1 MNNSVRGNRL
11 PIGTVLE
18 GKELGSF
25 LLAGIEAK
33 EHGIIAHVSQFD
45 GQDLFGKWQK
55 LIRCIE
61 EFINLRFE
69 LTPQEWHL
77 LERCDIDILQNK
89 HDFQLVI
96 KMVSDKYGT
105 DVAERI
111 KRIVIMYYGMK
122 SAYRVSNVPGMD
134 FRNIAEA
141 ISFCQSRRLYYV
153 AYLSLIRLYAKGSQ
167 RVPFMKLLFHFQY
180 QIDMNMA
187 SITTGLHAVMGSRCL
202 EGYYAVSTEL
212 GLQFNIQYNQLED
225 FFLEP
230 HVMSEVDII
239 EHENDDSYKDASSC
253 IQRKLYSYSELEYSV
268 KQAES
273 IYKGYGI
280 AGSRTL
286 QEIKVL
292 VQSLKDKFVEDYSVT
307 LSETEFGDLVA
318 SCHHLNL
325 CSDAIDYYG
334 AINERPA
341 FFPNNGSYYS
351 TVFLLVRFVE
361 NTVYGLLR
369 KNMRYRIKA
378 GFVFEKKITTLLEQ
392 YGFEST
398 KVKRIRKQEF
408 DVICHKKGKAYN
420 FQCKNNYLD
429 INTLSPDNIDKVSR
443 QNKRLTNY
451 YLKALD
457 KEDARIQLIK
467 EYFKTDEVEN
477 YVISRFPIMMNHER
491 LITFNRLEEHL
502 KKTID
507 KEV

>member
-1 MNNSVRGNRL
+1 MNNNVGNNRL
-11 PIGTVLE
+11 PLGTVLE

-25 LLAGIEAK
+25 LLEGIEAK
-33 EHGIIAHVSQFD
+33 EHAIITHLSQFD
-45 GQDLFGKWQK
+45 GQDLFRKWQE

-61 EFINLRFE
+61 EFINLRYV
-69 LTPQEWHL
+69 LKQQEWHL

-89 HDFQLVI
+89 HDFRLVI
-96 KMVSDKYGT
+96 KMVSDKFGT

-122 SAYRVSNVPGMD
+122 LAYRESNVPGMD
-134 FRNIAEA
+134 FRNIADA
-141 ISFCQSRRLYYV
+141 VFFCQSRRLYYV
-153 AYLSLIRLYAKGSQ
+153 AYLSLIRLYTKGSQ
-167 RVPFMKLLFHFQY
+167 RVPFMELLCHFQQ
-180 QIDMNMA
+180 QIDVNMT
-187 SITTGLHAVMGSRCL
+187 SITTGLHAVMGSRCI
-202 EGYYAVSTEL
+202 EGYCAVSTEM
-212 GLQFNIQYNQLED
+212 GLQFNMQYNQLEG

-239 EHENDDSYKDASSC
+239 EHEKDKGYKDTSSG

-268 KQAES
+268 KQAEVV
-273 IYKGYGI
+273 YEGYGVG
-280 AGSRTL
+280 GSQTL
-286 QEIKVL
+286 HEIKVL
-292 VQSLKDKFVEDYSVT
+292 VQSLKEKFIEDYSVT
-307 LSETEFGDLVA
+307 LSEEEFDDLVA
-318 SCHHLNL
+318 ICPHLNL
-325 CSDAIDYYG
+325 CGDATDYYG

-351 TVFLLVRFVE
+351 TVFLLVRYVE

-369 KNMRYRIKA
+369 KNRRYRIKA

-420 FQCKNNYLD
+420 FQCKNNCLD

-477 YVISRFPIMMNHER
+477 FVISRFPIMMNHER
-491 LITFNRLEEHL
+491 LIPFNRLEEHL
-502 KKTID
+502 KQIID